1 MNTGFGYR
9 TKRAWGAIHASR
21 SPCHSGCLLVAGTAL
36 LLAACSGHDDTH
48 LRAIKARGTLI
59 VLTRNAPTTYYIGH
73 NDKPTGPEYDM
84 ATAFA
89 KSIGVRAEFV
99 VEDSVAQMLQDLA
112 AGKGDIVAGGITRTR
127 PRNKVFGFG
136 PAYQTVTEQVVCR
149 RGGKQ
154 ADSVGG
160 LSGVGLEVIADSS
173 YIERLQTLQ
182 ASHPGLH
189 WKVAKGADTE
199 ELLRRVWK
207 GRLDCTVADS
217 DIVDINRRF
226 FPNLVVTM
234 DLSKPQQLAWVL
246 PQGDGG
252 MQDALQ
258 RWFGQYKAQGKL
270 HRLMQRY
277 YAHVRVFD
285 YVDIRTY
292 VRRIRSR
299 YPRYRPLFREAAQS
313 HDLPPLILAA
323 QAYQES
329 HWNPY
334 AKSPTG
340 VRGMMMLT
348 LSTAHSLGI
357 RNRLNARSSIN
368 GGARYLAHMESRLS
382 DGIYKQDRIWFAL
395 AAYNIGFAHLQDAR
409 DLARKLGKNPD
420 AWNAMRTV
428 LPLLGEK
435 RYYRGLDHGYARGL
449 EAVRYVRRI
458 RNYADILR
466 EKTQAASTAAASPPY
481 AWPSSDV
488 QLGQRVAFKGIV
500 EAQ

>member
-1 MNTGFGYR
+1 MNTGFGQR
-9 TKRAWGAIHASR
+9 TRWTWNGAHAARRRRPAES
-21 SPCHSGCLLVAGTAL
+21 LFVVGTAL
-36 LLAACSGHDDTH
+36 LLAACSGHDDAH
-48 LRAIKARGTLI
+48 LRAIKARGTLV

-73 NDKPTGPEYDM
+73 DDKPTGPEYEM

-89 KSIGVRAEFV
+89 KSIGVKAKFV
-99 VEDSVAQMLQDLA
+99 VEESVAQMLRDLA
-112 AGKGDIVAGGITRTR
+112 AGKGDMVAGGITRTR
-127 PRNKVFGFG
+127 PREKSFSFG

-149 RGGKQ
+149 RGGTQ
-154 ADSVGG
+154 PDSVDG
-160 LSGVGLEVIADSS
+160 LSGVDLEVIADSS
-173 YIERLQTLQ
+173 YIERLKALR
-182 ASHPGLH
+182 AKHPGLS
-189 WKVAKGADTE
+189 WKTAKEADTE

-207 GRLDCTVADS
+207 GKLDCTVADS

-226 FPNLVVTM
+226 FPNLVVAM
-234 DLSKPQQLAWVL
+234 DLSKPQKLAWAL
-246 PQGDGG
+246 PQGADGL
-252 MQDALQ
+252 QDAMQ
-258 RWFGQYKAQGKL
+258 HWFEQYTARGRL
-270 HRLMQRY
+270 HRLMQHY

-299 YPRYRPLFREAAQS
+299 YPRYRALFHKAAQS

-329 HWNPY
+329 HWNPH

-348 LSTAHSLGI
+348 LSTARSLGI
-357 RNRLNARSSIN
+357 RNRLNARASIN

-382 DGIYKQDRIWFAL
+382 DDIYKQDRIWFAL

-409 DLARKLGKNPD
+409 DLARRLGKDPD
-420 AWNAMRTV
+420 AWNAVRTI

-466 EKTQAASTAAASPPY
+466 EKTHAMSTASANAY

-488 QLGQRVAFKGIV
+488 QLGQRVAFTGIV

>member
-1 MNTGFGYR
+1 MNSGFDHR
-9 TKRAWGAIHASR
+9 TKWMQFGAPA
-21 SPCHSGCLLVAGTAL
+21 GCLLATIATLMLG
-36 LLAACSGHDDTH
+36 ACSGHDDAH
-48 LRAIKARGTLI
+48 LRAVKKRGTLI

-84 ATAFA
+84 AVAFA
-89 KSIGVRAEFV
+89 KSIGVKAKFV
-99 VEDSVAQMLQDLA
+99 IVDSVAGMLHDLA
-112 AGKGDIVAGGITRTR
+112 KGKGDMVAGGITRTQ
-127 PRNKVFGFG
+127 PREKTFGFG
-136 PAYQTVTEQVVCR
+136 PTYQTVTQQVVCQ
-149 RGGKQ
+149 RGGKR
-154 ADSVGG
+154 ADSIDE
-160 LSGVGLEVIADSS
+160 LSDVELNVIADSS
-173 YIERLQTLQ
+173 YIERLKALQ
-182 ASHPGLH
+182 AKHPGLR
-189 WKVAKGADTE
+189 WKIAKNADTE

-207 GRLDCTVADS
+207 GKLDCTVADS

-226 FPNLVVTM
+226 FPNLVVAM
-234 DLSKPQQLAWVL
+234 NLSKPQKLAWVVPRGASGL
-246 PQGDGG
+246 EDA
-252 MQDALQ
+252 MQN
-258 RWFGQYKAQGKL
+258 WFEQYKAQGKL
-270 HRLMQRY
+270 HRVMQHY
-277 YAHVRVFD
+277 YAHVQVFD

-299 YPRYRPLFREAAQS
+299 YPRYRTLFRKAAQS

-348 LSTAHSLGI
+348 LSTARSLGI
-357 RNRLNARSSIN
+357 HNRLNARASIN

-382 DGIYKQDRIWFAL
+382 GDIHKKDRIWFAL
-395 AAYNIGFAHLQDAR
+395 AAYNIGFAHLRDAR

-420 AWNAMRTV
+420 LWSTLRTV

-435 RYYRGLDHGYARGL
+435 RYYHDLDHGYARGL

-466 EKTQAASTAAASPPY
+466 EKTRTTSVTTARP
-481 AWPSSDV
+481 
-488 QLGQRVAFKGIV
+488 F
-500 EAQ
+500 

>member
-1 MNTGFGYR
+1 MTRSYRRGTLPAIAICTG
-9 TKRAWGAIHASR
+9 
-21 SPCHSGCLLVAGTAL
+21 
-36 LLAACSGHDDTH
+36 LLALGACSGHDDAR
-48 LRAIKARGTLI
+48 LQAIKARGTLI

-73 NDKPTGPEYDM
+73 DDKPTGPEYDM

-89 KSIGVRAEFV
+89 KSIGVKARFV

-112 AGKGDIVAGGITRTR
+112 AGKGDMVAGGITRTD
-127 PRNKVFGFG
+127 PREKAFSFG
-136 PAYQTVTEQVVCR
+136 PAYQTVTQQVVCR

-154 ADSVGG
+154 ADSLGQ
-160 LSGVGLEVIADSS
+160 LAGVNLAVIADSS
-173 YIERLQTLQ
+173 YLERLDALQ
-182 ASHPGLH
+182 AGHPDLH
-189 WKVAKGADTE
+189 WKVAKDADTE
-199 ELLRRVWK
+199 ELLRKVWK
-207 GRLDCTVADS
+207 GKLDCTVADS
-217 DIVDINRRF
+217 DIADINRRF

-234 DLSKPQQLAWVL
+234 NLGKPQKLAWVL

-258 RWFGQYKAQGKL
+258 HWFAQYKAQGKL
-270 HRLMQRY
+270 YRLMQHY

-299 YPRYRPLFREAAQS
+299 YPRYRAFFRKAAQAQG
-313 HDLPPLILAA
+313 LPPLILAA

-334 AKSPTG
+334 ARSPTG

-348 LSTAHSLGI
+348 LPTARSLGI
-357 RNRLNARSSIN
+357 DNRLNARASIN

-409 DLARKLGKNPD
+409 ELARKLGRNPD
-420 AWNAMRTV
+420 AWSALRTV
-428 LPLLGEK
+428 LPLLDEK
-435 RYYRGLDHGYARGL
+435 RYYHDLDHGYARGL
-449 EAVRYVRRI
+449 EAVRYVQRI

-466 EKTQAASTAAASPPY
+466 EKTRAANTTALETY
-481 AWPSSDV
+481 AWPSSEV

-500 EAQ
+500 DAQ